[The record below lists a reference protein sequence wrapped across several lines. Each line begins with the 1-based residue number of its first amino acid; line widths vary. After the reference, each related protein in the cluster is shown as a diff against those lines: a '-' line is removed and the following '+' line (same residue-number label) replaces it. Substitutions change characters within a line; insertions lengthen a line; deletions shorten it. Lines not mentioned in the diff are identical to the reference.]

1 MTKGRSRPEDSQTL
15 AAERRSQI
23 LEAARRCFRNRGFHQ
38 TTLRD
43 IAHEFGMSVG
53 HIYNYF
59 ESKESIIEALIE
71 MQTAQFI
78 RMISEGGAY
87 NAAKDQEEVRRRL
100 EQFADIFM
108 DPEDAQ
114 MAVAV
119 MDEAMI
125 NPRVYDLTVD
135 ATSRVRDFI
144 AKTHFEANAEQRS
157 LVSPELFAART
168 VSFRAMME
176 GLRFAILFNP
186 TVDRDLLKKVTVDR
200 MLMILKAECEADT
213 KLTDSGTN

>member
-1 MTKGRSRPEDSQTL
+1 
-15 AAERRSQI
+15 
-23 LEAARRCFRNRGFHQ
+23 
-38 TTLRD
+38 
-43 IAHEFGMSVG
+43 
-53 HIYNYF
+53 
-59 ESKESIIEALIE
+59 

-87 NAAKDQEEVRRRL
+87 NAVKDQEEVRRRL

-135 ATSRVRDFI
+135 ATRRVRDFI

>member
-1 MTKGRSRPEDSQTL
+1 
-15 AAERRSQI
+15 
-23 LEAARRCFRNRGFHQ
+23 
-38 TTLRD
+38 
-43 IAHEFGMSVG
+43 
-53 HIYNYF
+53 
-59 ESKESIIEALIE
+59 

-108 DPEDAQ
+108 DPEAAQ

-135 ATSRVRDFI
+135 ATRRVRDFI

-213 KLTDSGTN
+213 KLTDSVTN